1 MAKTG
6 GIDLSNLSI
15 EELQSLARD
24 IEEEVVARRESE
36 RERVLAQM
44 RELAGTLGMTLEDF
58 LRLERGRGRVA
69 KAATAA
75 NAAKVPASS
84 IVKYRHPENPV
95 LTWSGRGKRPNWIN
109 EWLAAGRTLE
119 ELASY

>member
-6 GIDLSNLSI
+6 GIDLTKFSI
-15 EELQSLARD
+15 EELQGLAKD
-24 IEEEVVARRESE
+24 IEEEIVSRREAD

-44 RELAGTLGMTLEDF
+44 RELAGSLGLTLEDV
-58 LRLERGRGRVA
+58 LRQERGRGRTANAA

-75 NAAKVPASS
+75 RVPASS
-84 IVKYRHPENPV
+84 IVKFRHPENPV